1 MGLRRDT
8 ADVAK
13 SKASDGVRK
22 RNKKR
27 RVETIE
33 NAAVKFQIDTSDLT
47 VPSDVFWR
55 GQVLF
60 SKDALRNNELTIDDK
75 VSREIV
81 WELFNNNFALELLA
95 TDRVRFPRHNLSE
108 DEGMDR
114 DARVAACFPEGILV
128 GMDYPMLDRGLGAAH
143 WQDRYEYVE
152 AFRLLLSTWGGGIAM
167 TLEEMLPLMR
177 TSSEREVE
185 NVERVAYPFYCQK
198 FFDFFGRAPCVPP
211 RLPRP

>member
-1 MGLRRDT
+1 M
-8 ADVAK
+8 AK
-13 SKASDGVRK
+13 LKASDRVGK

-33 NAAVKFQIDTSDLT
+33 RAAIKFQIDTSDLT
-47 VPSDVFWR
+47 VPSDVFWH

-60 SKDALRNNELTIDDK
+60 LKDVLRNNELTIDDK

-95 TDRVRFPRHNLSE
+95 TDRVRFPCHNLSE
-108 DEGMDR
+108 DEGMDC
-114 DARVAACFPEGILV
+114 DAWVAACFPEGILV
-128 GMDYPMLDRGLGAAH
+128 SVDYLMLDRGLGAAH
-143 WQDRYEYVE
+143 WRDRYEYVE
-152 AFRLLLSTWGGGIAM
+152 AFHLLLLLWGWGIAM
-167 TLEEMLPLMR
+167 TLEEMLPLMH

-185 NVERVAYPFYCQK
+185 DVERLAYPFYCQK

-211 RLPRP
+211 RVPHP